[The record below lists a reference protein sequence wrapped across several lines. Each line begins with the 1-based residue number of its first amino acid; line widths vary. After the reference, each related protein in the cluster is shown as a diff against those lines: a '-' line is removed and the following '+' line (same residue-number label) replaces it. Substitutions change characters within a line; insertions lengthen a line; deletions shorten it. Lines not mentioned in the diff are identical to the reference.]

1 MKQPARTVL
10 GTVSPEVIAEA
21 KALIEGANHAAL
33 ATHEPESGDP
43 LATRVGLATL
53 GDGTPLIIVSALT
66 PHSTALKADPR
77 CSLLIGKIGK
87 GDPLAHP
94 RVMLSCRAA
103 MVEPKTDSAIEAR
116 RRYLQKHPKARI
128 YVDLPDFRFFRL
140 VVLRARFN
148 AGFGRAY
155 EIEAEALV
163 NAPRGS
169 TGSP

>member
-1 MKQPARTVL
+1 MNQPARTVL

-33 ATHEPESGDP
+33 ATLEPGSGDP
-43 LATRVGLATL
+43 LATRVGLATFA
-53 GDGTPLIIVSALT
+53 DGTPLLIASALT
-66 PHSTALKADPR
+66 PHSAALVADAR
-77 CSLLIGKIGK
+77 CSLLIGAIGK

-94 RVMLSCRAA
+94 RIMLKCRAE
-103 MVEPKTDSAIEAR
+103 MIEPGSALAAEAR
-116 RRYLQKHPKARI
+116 ARYLKKHRKSAI

-140 VVLRARFN
+140 EMLGARFN

-155 EIEAEALV
+155 EIEVAKLV
-163 NAPRGS
+163 DAPRGS